1 MIVPTSA
8 VLTPASAGAGAGAGS
23 YGLPAL
29 MAVQAVTGAYS
40 SWQQGKAQRYISK
53 ANARISEMQARDA
66 LKRGHEAEGIS
77 RQKTKKLIGSQRAAL
92 AAQGIRVD
100 YGSAQDI
107 QQEAQDIGELD
118 ALTIKNNAARE
129 AFGFMQEASNS
140 SMQGRLASSMA
151 NTKAMDTLLSG
162 GIQAYGAYKQYG
174 WKGGK

>member
-8 VLTPASAGAGAGAGS
+8 VLTSGSSAGAGS

-40 SWQQGKAQRYISK
+40 TYMQGKAQQSISK
-53 ANARISEMQARDA
+53 ANARISELQAKDA

-100 YGSAQDI
+100 AGSALDI
-107 QQEAQDIGELD
+107 QLEAGDIGELD
-118 ALTIKNNAARE
+118 ALTIRNNAARE

-140 SMQGRLASSMA
+140 SMQGRLAYQAGVNRSI
-151 NTKAMDTLLSG
+151 DTLLG
-162 GIQAYGAYKQYG
+162 GGLRAYDEFYKRG
-174 WKGGK
+174 R

>member
-1 MIVPTSA
+1 MAAPLI
-8 VLTPASAGAGAGAGS
+8 
-23 YGLPAL
+23 AL
-29 MAVQAVTGAYS
+29 MGVQAVTGAYS
-40 SWQQGKAQRYISK
+40 SWQQGKAQRYISN

-100 YGSAQDI
+100 AGSALDV
-107 QQEAQDIGELD
+107 QQESADIGELD

-140 SMQGRLASSMA
+140 SMQGRLAYQAGVNKS
-151 NTKAMDTLLSG
+151 MDTLLSG
-162 GIQAYGAYKQYG
+162 GIRAMGVYGDYYG
-174 WKGGK
+174 WKGKK